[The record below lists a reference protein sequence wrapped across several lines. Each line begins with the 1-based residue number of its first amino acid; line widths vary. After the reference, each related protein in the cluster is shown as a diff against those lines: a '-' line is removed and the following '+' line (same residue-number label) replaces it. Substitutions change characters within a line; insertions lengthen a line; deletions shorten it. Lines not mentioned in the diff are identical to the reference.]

1 MREDKYCKF
10 KESLKNDFYSCL
22 YNKGLNKKDI
32 DIAFKLC
39 KEVFIEYSS
48 NKYESVFCID
58 NFNSEYSFK
67 LFRIPL
73 FEIDI
78 DECIPD
84 LSQVYRHNFDK
95 NIIIL
100 KLCFFLGN
108 ACAVDSTLSRAPGP
122 AAAGARAPTPQVNR
136 HGKGRPPG

>member
-84 LSQVYRHNFDK
+84 LSQVYRHIENCKGKVYCFDLLGFYLNVQQNF
-95 NIIIL
+95 NTYESSYTAL
-100 KLCFFLGN
+100 L
-108 ACAVDSTLSRAPGP
+108 
-122 AAAGARAPTPQVNR
+122 NR
-136 HGKGRPPG
+136 EVTHI